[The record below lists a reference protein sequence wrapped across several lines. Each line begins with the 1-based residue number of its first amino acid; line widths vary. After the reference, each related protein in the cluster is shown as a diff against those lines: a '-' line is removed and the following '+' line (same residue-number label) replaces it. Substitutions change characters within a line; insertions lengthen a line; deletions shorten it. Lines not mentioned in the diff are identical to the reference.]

1 MSVRFDGPPRWY
13 WPTYETRRVSLHVWR
28 WQRHVA
34 FGVTWETYDDWGDRL
49 TIRLLLP
56 FFTVAVKF
64 H

>member
-13 WPTYETRRVSLHVWR
+13 WPTYETRRVSLRV
-28 WQRHVA
+28 
-34 FGVTWETYDDWGDRL
+34 WGDRL